1 MLLLSQRVMGV
12 LMGVHDSAHPGQRLA
27 EQRREASMETDQQCG
42 FCGVGI
48 AETDASERVEHV
60 LPANGGRDTRTEL
73 YCSPGC
79 FVQQM
84 DRVAHFD

>member
-1 MLLLSQRVMGV
+1 MGET
-12 LMGVHDSAHPGQRLA
+12 MGVHDSAHPGQRLA
-27 EQRREASMETDQQCG
+27 SERAASTTTDQQCG
-42 FCGVGI
+42 FC
-48 AETDASERVEHV
+48 ETAVSDADASERVEHV

-84 DRVAHFD
+84 DRVAHFE